1 MFVRLVGAAQA
12 VAVVNVCVSVCWCAL
27 VCVLVLVS
35 VRQFVC
41 FVKVELG

>member
-12 VAVVNVCVSVCWCAL
+12 VVAVYVCVYVCWCVL
-27 VCVLVLVS
+27 VCVPVLVS

>member
-12 VAVVNVCVSVCWCAL
+12 VADVNVCVCWCVL

>member
-12 VAVVNVCVSVCWCAL
+12 VADVNVCVCWCVL
-27 VCVLVLVS
+27 VCVPVLVS